1 MAVESDIAVIE
12 TADTDRG
19 SYVDW
24 PAIIA
29 GIVLASAISILFLTF
44 GSAVGL
50 SFADFDA
57 RPDVS
62 PIWVAVAAAA
72 WLLWVQISSFMAG
85 GYLTGRLRKRH
96 ADATEDEVDI
106 RDGSHG
112 LLVWAG
118 ALVIGALLAV
128 SGIGAAA
135 TAVGSAAATITTAA
149 AEGADGAAE
158 ALDPNA
164 YFIDML
170 FRAPATEPAAEAAA
184 PAPAAEAPAATTET
198 PAATTEAPATGT
210 EAPAATTTTDAP
222 AGTTTTEAP
231 AGTTTTTTTTTA
243 PAPAAATTPTAVE
256 PARGPAAAETE
267 VVRDEVGRIF
277 ARGAMTDGVS
287 ADDRVYL
294 AQLVAENT
302 ALSDEEATAR
312 VDQVMSAMD
321 AAAEEAAEAA
331 ETARKTAVIAAFLT
345 AASFLVSAVG
355 AWWAAQMGG
364 NHRDNNVV
372 FPGAFR
378 RL

>member
-12 TADTDRG
+12 TADTNRG

-118 ALVIGALLAV
+118 ALVVGALLAV

-149 AEGADGAAE
+149 AEGADGPAG

-164 YFIDML
+164 YFVDML
-170 FRAPATEPAAEAAA
+170 FRAPPAEPAGETT
-184 PAPAAEAPAATTET
+184 AAEAPAAAPATEAPAAET
-198 PAATTEAPATGT
+198 PAAPATTTEAPAAGT
-210 EAPAATTTTDAP
+210 EAPAATTTT
-222 AGTTTTEAP
+222 EAP
-231 AGTTTTTTTTTA
+231 AATTTTTPTTTA
-243 PAPAAATTPTAVE
+243 PAPAATTAPPAVEAAPGRATT
-256 PARGPAAAETE
+256 ETQ

-277 ARGAMTDGVS
+277 ARGATTDGVS

-302 ALSDEEATAR
+302 GLSDEEATAR

-321 AAAEEAAEAA
+321 AAADEAAEAA

>member
-1 MAVESDIAVIE
+1 MAIESDLAVIE
-12 TADTDRG
+12 TAADSDRG

-24 PAIIA
+24 PAIIG
-29 GIVLASAISILFLTF
+29 GIILASALSILFLTF
-44 GSAVGL
+44 GSAIGL
-50 SFADFDA
+50 GFTNFDA

-62 PIWVAVAAAA
+62 PILVAVAAAA

-106 RDGSHG
+106 RDGAHG

-118 ALVIGALLAV
+118 GLVIAAVLAV

-135 TAVGSAAATITTAA
+135 TAVGSAAATVTTAA
-149 AEGADGAAE
+149 SETE

-164 YFIDML
+164 YYVDML
-170 FRAPATEPAAEAAA
+170 FRAPAAETAEAPAE
-184 PAPAAEAPAATTET
+184 APAADTPAATAAPAATTET
-198 PAATTEAPATGT
+198 PAAG
-210 EAPAATTTTDAP
+210 TDAP
-222 AGTTTTEAP
+222 ATTAAEAP
-231 AGTTTTTTTTTA
+231 ATTTTTTA
-243 PAPAAATTPTAVE
+243 APAPAGATASTTIE
-256 PARGPAAAETE
+256 PVQARAAAETG
-267 VVRDEVGRIF
+267 VVREEVSRIF
-277 ARGAMTDGVS
+277 ARGATTDGVS

-302 ALSDEEATAR
+302 GLSSEEATAR
-312 VDQVMSAMD
+312 VDQVMGAMD
-321 AAAEEAAEAA
+321 AAAAEAAEAA
-331 ETARKTAVIAAFLT
+331 ETARKTGVIAAFLT

>member
-12 TADTDRG
+12 TADTNRG

-118 ALVIGALLAV
+118 ALVVGALLAV

-149 AEGADGAAE
+149 AEGADGPAG

-164 YFIDML
+164 YFVDML
-170 FRAPATEPAAEAAA
+170 FRAPPAEPAGEAT
-184 PAPAAEAPAATTET
+184 AAEAPAAAPATEAPAAET
-198 PAATTEAPATGT
+198 PAAPATTEAPAAGT
-210 EAPAATTTTDAP
+210 EAPAATTTT
-222 AGTTTTEAP
+222 EAP
-231 AGTTTTTTTTTA
+231 AATTTTTPTTTA
-243 PAPAAATTPTAVE
+243 PAPAATTTSAAVE
-256 PARGPAAAETE
+256 PARAPATAETQ
-267 VVRDEVGRIF
+267 VVREEVGRIF
-277 ARGAMTDGVS
+277 ARGAATDGVS

-294 AQLVAENT
+294 AQLVAQNT
-302 ALSDEEATAR
+302 RLSDEEASAR
-312 VDQVMSAMD
+312 VDQVLSAMD
-321 AAAEEAAEAA
+321 RAAEEAAEAA